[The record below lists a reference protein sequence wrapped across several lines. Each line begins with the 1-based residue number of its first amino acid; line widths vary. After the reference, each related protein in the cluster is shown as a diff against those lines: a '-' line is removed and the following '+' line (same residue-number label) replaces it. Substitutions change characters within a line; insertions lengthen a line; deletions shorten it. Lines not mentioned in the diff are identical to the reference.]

1 MKCFLRYRQRS
12 GQGLRRY
19 PSESTEPRAGF
30 GRRVF
35 CGYKINTRNN
45 MKITIQNVAN
55 ASDLSKFDPVSGEW
69 FLHIDSKDR
78 SIESVIKAV
87 TNWMDAGYQID
98 VRVFHADGREITSE
112 IPSEGTFL
120 ATRL

>member
-1 MKCFLRYRQRS
+1 
-12 GQGLRRY
+12 
-19 PSESTEPRAGF
+19 
-30 GRRVF
+30 
-35 CGYKINTRNN
+35 

-69 FLHIDSKDR
+69 FLNIDSKDR